1 MAHQPNQFVA
11 VQVTAGGAPA
21 DDGEP
26 ITSAA
31 FWPAI
36 DPKMARQTM
45 RLDGTVTA
53 MRLRSAL
60 ITAIAQINSDLQLWR
75 TRQQSAGASAL
86 ADVTAEQI
94 DGISTV
100 VHAYVQAVYCTATA
114 ALLERMRDYD
124 TTWEGHTRAA
134 SVELPIDD
142 YKRDAWYAIQHI
154 LAAGVHGDDP
164 ARHNVIELI

>member
-1 MAHQPNQFVA
+1 MAQQSNQFVA

-124 TTWEGHTRAA
+124 TTWEGHTRADR
-134 SVELPIDD
+134 VDWPIDD
-142 YKRDAWYAIQHI
+142 YKRDAWYAIQQI
-154 LAAGVHGDDP
+154 LAAGAPGDDRH
-164 ARHNVIELI
+164 RHNVIELL

>member
-1 MAHQPNQFVA
+1 MAQQSNQFVA

-124 TTWEGHTRAA
+124 TTWEGHTRADRA
-134 SVELPIDD
+134 TWPIDD
-142 YKRDAWYAIQHI
+142 YKRDAWYAIQQI
-154 LAAGVHGDDP
+154 LAAGVPGDDRH
-164 ARHNVIELI
+164 RHNVIELL

>member
-1 MAHQPNQFVA
+1 MAQQPNQFVA
-11 VQVTAGGAPA
+11 VQVTAGGAP

-26 ITSAA
+26 ITSTA

-124 TTWEGHTRAA
+124 TTWEGHTRADR
-134 SVELPIDD
+134 VDWPIDD
-142 YKRDAWYAIQHI
+142 YKRDAWYAIQQI
-154 LAAGVHGDDP
+154 LAAGAPGDDRH
-164 ARHNVIELI
+164 RHNVIELL

>member
-1 MAHQPNQFVA
+1 MAQQPNQFVA
-11 VQVTAGGAPA
+11 VQVTAGGAP

-26 ITSAA
+26 ITSTA

-60 ITAIAQINSDLQLWR
+60 ITAIAQINSDLQPWR

-86 ADVTAEQI
+86 ADVAAELI
-94 DGISTV
+94 DGVSTV

-124 TTWEGHTRAA
+124 TTWEGHTRADRA
-134 SVELPIDD
+134 TWPIDD
-142 YKRDAWYAIQHI
+142 YKRDAWYAIQQI
-154 LAAGVHGDDP
+154 LAAGAPGDDRH
-164 ARHNVIELI
+164 RHNVIELL

>member
-1 MAHQPNQFVA
+1 MAQQSNQFVA
-11 VQVTAGGAPA
+11 VQVTAGGGPS

-26 ITSAA
+26 ITSTA

-60 ITAIAQINSDLQLWR
+60 IAAIAQINSDLQPWR
-75 TRQQSAGASAL
+75 TRQQSAGATAL

-94 DGISTV
+94 DGVSTV

-124 TTWEGHTRAA
+124 TTWEGHTRADRVA
-134 SVELPIDD
+134 WPIDG
-142 YKRDAWYAIQHI
+142 YKRDAWYAIQQI
-154 LAAGVHGDDP
+154 LASGVPGDDRH
-164 ARHNVIELI
+164 RHNVIELI